1 MVQFVTGTT
10 QLVTIKLVT
19 QPGRRYEVITT
30 ATVKAKGSRQEIRG
44 RESFFRGLNEYTLPG
59 NFNSERQVETG
70 AKYISGIGPLTAAG
84 GVSLPGPSCTEM

>member
-19 QPGRRYEVITT
+19 QPGRRYEVI
-30 ATVKAKGSRQEIRG
+30 AVTVKAKGSRQRSEVG
-44 RESFFRGLNEYTLPG
+44 RVFRGLNEYTLPE